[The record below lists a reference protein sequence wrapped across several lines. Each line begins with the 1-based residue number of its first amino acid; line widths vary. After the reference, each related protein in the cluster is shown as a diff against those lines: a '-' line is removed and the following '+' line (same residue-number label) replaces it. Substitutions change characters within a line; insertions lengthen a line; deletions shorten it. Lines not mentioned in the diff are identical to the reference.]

1 VATVDLPDVLT
12 DEDVETDLDDN
23 SLDNPWQ
30 AVLYNCD
37 CHTYAQVIQ
46 QLMLAIGCSQDQAYE
61 LAWIVDH
68 HGRAS
73 VYFGEKTECERVVG
87 ILRDIGL
94 RAEVEQS

>member
-1 VATVDLPDVLT
+1 MATVDLPDVVT
-12 DEDVETDLDDN
+12 VEDVETDSDDG

-37 CHTYAQVIQ
+37 CHTYAEVIQ
-46 QLMLAIGCSQDQAYE
+46 QLMLAIGCSRDQAYE

-73 VYFGEKTECERVVG
+73 VYFGEKPECERIVR
-87 ILRDIGL
+87 ILRDISL
-94 RAEVEQS
+94 LTEVEQT

>member
-1 VATVDLPDVLT
+1 MATVDLPDVLT
-12 DEDVETDLDDN
+12 DEDVETDLDDT

-37 CHTYAQVIQ
+37 CHTYAQVIK

-73 VYFGEKTECERVVG
+73 VYFGEKPECERVAR

-94 RAEVEQS
+94 LAEVEQT

>member
-1 VATVDLPDVLT
+1 MATVDLPDVLT
-12 DEDVETDLDDN
+12 DEDVETDLDD
-23 SLDNPWQ
+23 SLANPWQ

-61 LAWIVDH
+61 LAWAVDH

-73 VYFGEKTECERVVG
+73 VYFGEKTECERVVH

>member
-1 VATVDLPDVLT
+1 MATVALPDVLT
-12 DEDVETDLDDN
+12 IENVGTERDDDG
-23 SLDNPWQ
+23 LDNPWQ

-46 QLMLAIGCSQDQAYE
+46 QLMLAVGCSPDHAYE

-73 VYFGEKTECERVVG
+73 VYFGEKAKCEHVMH

-94 RAEVEQS
+94 HAEVEKT